1 MAERAWAVLLAL
13 LICSAG
19 LTMEQSS
26 NGISGSGDD
35 TSSNKTTLRILIIAP
50 FPDKM
55 FEISYDG
62 GNNLIPSALMAVS
75 EINDDPS
82 ILADYELEPVIGDGG
97 CSVTEKA
104 VSSVLENVIHRGKD
118 KNIIGIAGPVCS
130 EATRVLSTLANQ
142 NRIRLPIVTIGT
154 SPILANSTRYPFT
167 FGILSTAVEYAG
179 TFVTVLSEKLRVAKQ
194 WDRIAIFYDG
204 TREYH
209 SRIYMAVLEE
219 IESKNL
225 GNSTKV
231 YGFPISETYMPLENL
246 IEFRTR
252 VAFVLASKGPACRL
266 MCLAFHMKMTHPTY
280 QFIFTDRTFSNFQ
293 GCDDFLNVSVNSEHY
308 VCTIDDIVR
317 TIKGFILFTYNLESL
332 ALQPNTTQAVSG
344 YTYSEYR
351 QRYEQRLYKYNG
363 TLAEEI
369 LKPTAWAAPLYDA
382 VWAVALAANQTLPN
396 LDFNSRLGI
405 WDEEQLNSTFY
416 GINFR
421 GISTMVNFKAHSGF
435 SHSTINIYY
444 VENETTCVLVGHY
457 DAGTLF
463 NDGEHDSNTSVLELF
478 IESSFATSTE
488 TIPSI
493 LWISGYVL
501 AALVLVVTITFH
513 ALHLVYRKRP
523 SLKASSP
530 TLNNFIFFGCYVLL
544 GSVLLDSTVFAV
556 SPQNNSTYLL
566 LCYVVVW
573 LENIGTTFVFSTL
586 FVKYYRLYLVFLK
599 TYDHRSNLSN
609 GKLTLLA
616 MGFVAIDVVILAVWT
631 PLKPLEV
638 ITKVNLDT
646 STETPIYREIKI
658 CQTTELGRWFP
669 ASTSLYLAVLILAVV
684 TLSILNRRIKQ
695 RAFNTTLAT
704 NALVYVYIF
713 LLSIALPVVYIEK
726 NADNI
731 QLQYG
736 ILNLL
741 YLTFVVLC
749 NIFLF
754 TPPLLLKNR
763 RNRKYSLA
771 QTMRRMTYII
781 ALSKIQ
787 EHDSTATT

>member
-1 MAERAWAVLLAL
+1 MTQRAWTVLLTL
-13 LICSAG
+13 LICSA
-19 LTMEQSS
+19 EQSS
-26 NGISGSGDD
+26 VSSLSGSGDD
-35 TSSNKTTLRILIIAP
+35 TSTNKTTLRILIIAP

-55 FEISYDG
+55 FHISYDG
-62 GNNLIPSALMAVS
+62 GNNLIPSARMAVS
-75 EINDDPS
+75 EINEDPR
-82 ILADYELEPVIGDGG
+82 ILADYHLEPVIGDGG

-104 VSSVLENVIHRGKD
+104 VSSVLENVIHRGKED
-118 KNIIGIAGPVCS
+118 NIIGIAGPVCS
-130 EATRVLSTLANQ
+130 EATRVLSTLTNQ
-142 NRIRLPIVTIGT
+142 NRIRLPIVTIAT
-154 SPILANSTRYPFT
+154 SPILANVTRYPFT
-167 FGILSTAVEYAG
+167 FGIMSTGAEFAG
-179 TFVTVLSEKLRVAKQ
+179 MFVTILSEKLRIDNQ

-204 TREYH
+204 TRDYH
-209 SRIYMAVLEE
+209 SRIYAALLEE
-219 IESKNL
+219 IESKRL

-231 YGFPISETYMPLENL
+231 YGFPISDTYMPLENL

-266 MCLAFHMKMTHPTY
+266 MCLAHHLKMTHPTY
-280 QFIFTDRTFSNFQ
+280 QFIFTDRQFSNFQ
-293 GCDDFLNVSVNSEHY
+293 TCDDFLNFTVNSRDY
-308 VCTIDDIVR
+308 VCTNKDIVR
-317 TIKGFILFTYNLESL
+317 TMKGFILFNFNLESL
-332 ALQPNTTQAVSG
+332 VLEPETRAVSG
-344 YTYSEYR
+344 YNYSEYR
-351 QRYEQRLYKYNG
+351 KRYEQRLYEYND
-363 TLAEEI
+363 TLVGET
-369 LKPTAWAAPLYDA
+369 LKPTVWAAPLYDA
-382 VWAVALAANQTLPN
+382 VWAVALAANKTLPN
-396 LDFNSRLGI
+396 LDFNSQLGI
-405 WDEEQLNSTFY
+405 WDEEQINSTFY
-416 GINFR
+416 GLNFR
-421 GISTMVNFKAHSGF
+421 GISTVVDFKAHSGF
-435 SHSTINIYY
+435 SHSTINIYH
-444 VENETTCVLVGHY
+444 VENETTSVLVGHY
-457 DAGTLF
+457 DAGMLF
-463 NDGEHDSNTSVLELF
+463 SDGERDSNTSLLELF

-488 TIPSI
+488 TIPAI

-501 AALVLVVTITFH
+501 AALVLVATITFH
-513 ALHLVYRKRP
+513 VLHLMYRKRP

-530 TLNNFIFFGCYVLL
+530 TLNNLIFFGCYILL
-544 GSVLLDSTVFAV
+544 AGVLLDSTIFAV
-556 SPQNNSTYLL
+556 SPSNKSTYLV
-566 LCYVVVW
+566 LCYVVAW

-616 MGFVAIDVVILAVWT
+616 MGFVAIDVIILAVWT

-646 STETPIYREIKI
+646 STETPIYREIRI

-669 ASTSLYLAVLILAVV
+669 ASASLYLAVLILAVV

-704 NALVYVYIF
+704 NSLVYVYIF

-726 NADNI
+726 NADNF
-731 QLQYG
+731 QLQYI

-763 RNRKYSLA
+763 HNRKYSLA
-771 QTMRRMTYII
+771 QTMRKMTYII

-787 EHDSTATT
+787 EHDNTATTT